1 MGSAG
6 CADVLEEQIEELR
19 ETLARASP
27 GALSVQSMQASKE
40 AQRAGTVSWKKGK
53 SLNPR

>member
-40 AQRAGTVSWKKGK
+40 AQRAGTVSWKKGT